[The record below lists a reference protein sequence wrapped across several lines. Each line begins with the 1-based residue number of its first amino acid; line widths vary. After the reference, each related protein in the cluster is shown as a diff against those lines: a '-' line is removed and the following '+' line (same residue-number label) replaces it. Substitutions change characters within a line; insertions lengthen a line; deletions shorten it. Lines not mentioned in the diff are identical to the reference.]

1 MNCTVLNCHG
11 LIIWVPPEPVFKGH
25 YRCQRCRKVY
35 KKAEVEL
42 MRKQQERSPLNE
54 ALDVLLP
61 DANAPIGKVP
71 MPEPAPLFVG
81 KVCGKCGGPA
91 KTLDAFGKNAAEKD
105 GKQKYCKVCMKQAVK
120 TNRKNRRNH
129 LAAIAIQKAPFGPVK
144 QEMDAPT
151 LPWDEVVE
159 ALRAKME
166 DHLAKAVNLYK
177 TIETIKG
184 DYLPGKSSKLED
196 FITAALSN

>member
-1 MNCTVLNCHG
+1 
-11 LIIWVPPEPVFKGH
+11 
-25 YRCQRCRKVY
+25 
-35 KKAEVEL
+35 

-120 TNRKNRRNH
+120 TNRKNRRNR
-129 LAAIAIQKAPFGPVK
+129 LAAIAIQEAPFGPVAGPSGAV
-144 QEMDAPT
+144 DV
-151 LPWDEVVE
+151 PWDEVIE
-159 ALRAKME
+159 ALRAKMG
-166 DHLAKAVNLYK
+166 DHLSKAINLYK
-177 TIETIKG
+177 TIEILKG
-184 DYLPGKSSKLED
+184 EYVKGGSSKLEE
-196 FITAALSN
+196 FISAALCN